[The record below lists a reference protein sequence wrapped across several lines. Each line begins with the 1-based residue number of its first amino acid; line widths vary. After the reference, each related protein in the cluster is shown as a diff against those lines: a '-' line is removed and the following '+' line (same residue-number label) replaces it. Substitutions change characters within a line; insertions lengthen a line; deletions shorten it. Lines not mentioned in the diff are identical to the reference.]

1 MSAVNTESGIHN
13 FARSRKLSQQHLEA
27 SQNFSEQRYPSPIT
41 PVFNTPNLPLHQ
53 STSSNFPW
61 QQPYNSDISPS
72 QNDSRF
78 SSTSKYSFPA
88 THRHTTDT
96 HGAYMR
102 DTDQF
107 MQRIEILEKENLELR
122 TECTTLKNAFQMLAN
137 CVGLRNADANNF
149 TPPPH
154 ADGKTPHI
162 DQSLP
167 LRPPLLSSDDYDTK
181 FWDIEDWKIW
191 CNSTEGCGS
200 IKLRGSVPFLEDEDG
215 NPLVS
220 TAIDSIRRTMCRLF
234 EMLASKNIAPPSW
247 GRLSEQAYLL
257 FHIAIGTAHPEL
269 RFCSN
274 DWKANELAKNVYSAW
289 RTARRQAKARAK
301 GVKSEE
307 LDQDDLGSY
316 SGDDEDGDD
325 LENRKRSAMPEDLT
339 HTMKRH
345 KTYESPL
352 LSSSTTTPSS
362 EPEELTST
370 NLTPSAA
377 QCDKPTAIE
386 TWTVPQIKLKNPL
399 DGLTLPQKSPLV
411 LPSSSESTT
420 PVLKSAAAISQ
431 PNALIDGFA
440 GKSPEALVKT
450 VMVTPPL
457 VDTPIPNGQP
467 TTSVSSV
474 PIHSVTEPTK
484 VPKKASKA
492 RPSSKKNGRDLCIL
506 HWLKQVKK
514 DGTTAEFRIYWDA
527 LDTQQCNS
535 YESEAVQLVSSN
547 VWVKN
552 TVGAV
557 VDGTLH

>member
-53 STSSNFPW
+53 STSILVSCHT
-61 QQPYNSDISPS
+61 QAY
-72 QNDSRF
+72 
-78 SSTSKYSFPA
+78 
-88 THRHTTDT
+88 HRHT
-96 HGAYMR
+96 
-102 DTDQF
+102 Q
-107 MQRIEILEKENLELR
+107 QRIEILEKENLELR
-122 TECTTLKNAFQMLAN
+122 TECTTLKNAFQMLAD

-167 LRPPLLSSDDYDTK
+167 LRPPPLSSDDYDTK

-191 CNSTEGCGS
+191 CNSTEGRGS
-200 IKLRGSVPFLEDEDG
+200 IKSRGSVPFLEDEDG
-215 NPLVS
+215 NPLAS
-220 TAIDSIRRTMCRLF
+220 TAIDSIRRTMRRLF

-289 RTARRQAKARAK
+289 RTARRRAKARAK
-301 GVKSEE
+301 GVKPEE

-339 HTMKRH
+339 HTTKRR

-352 LSSSTTTPSS
+352 LSSSATTPSS

-370 NLTPSAA
+370 DLTPSAA

-399 DGLTLPQKSPLV
+399 DGLTLPQKSLLV

-431 PNALIDGFA
+431 PNALVDGFA
-440 GKSPEALVKT
+440 GESPEALVET
-450 VMVTPPL
+450 VTVTPPL

-474 PIHSVTEPTK
+474 PIHSVTEPTE

-492 RPSSKKNGRDLCIL
+492 RPSSKKNGRQ
-506 HWLKQVKK
+506 QVKK

-527 LDTQQCNS
+527 LDTQQRNS

>member
-1 MSAVNTESGIHN
+1 MSAINTEDGIHN
-13 FARSRKLSQQHLEA
+13 FARSRKLSQQHLEV
-27 SQNFSEQRYPSPIT
+27 SQRYPSPIA

-72 QNDSRF
+72 QNDSRNRF
-78 SSTSKYSFPA
+78 SSTSGYSFPA
-88 THRHTTDT
+88 THRHATDT
-96 HGAYMR
+96 QGTYMR
-102 DTDQF
+102 DTDRF

-137 CVGLRNADANNF
+137 CVGLQNADANNF

-162 DQSLP
+162 NQSLP
-167 LRPPLLSSDDYDTK
+167 LQPPPLSSDDYDTK
-181 FWDIEDWKIW
+181 FWDIEDWKIC
-191 CNSTEGCGS
+191 CNSTEGHGS
-200 IKLRGSVPFLEDEDG
+200 IKSRGSVPFLKDEDG
-215 NPLVS
+215 DPLAS
-220 TAIDSIRRTMCRLF
+220 TAVDSIRRTMRRLF

-274 DWKANELAKNVYSAW
+274 DWKANELAKNVYLAW
-289 RTARRQAKARAK
+289 RTARRRAKARAK
-301 GVKSEE
+301 GVKPEE

-325 LENRKRSAMPEDLT
+325 LENRKRSAVPEDLT
-339 HTMKRH
+339 HTMKRC

-352 LSSSTTTPSS
+352 LSSSATTPSS

-370 NLTPSAA
+370 NLTPSAV

-386 TWTVPQIKLKNPL
+386 TWTIPQIKLKNPL
-399 DGLTLPQKSPLV
+399 DGLTLPQKSLLV
-411 LPSSSESTT
+411 LQSPSESTT

-431 PNALIDGFA
+431 PNALVDGFA
-440 GKSPEALVKT
+440 GESPEALVET
-450 VMVTPPL
+450 VTVTPL
-457 VDTPIPNGQP
+457 VQVDTPIPNGQP

-474 PIHSVTEPTK
+474 PNQSATEPTE
-484 VPKKASKA
+484 VPKKATKA

-514 DGTTAEFRIYWDA
+514 DGTTAEFRVYWDA
-527 LDTQQCNS
+527 FDTQQRNS

-547 VWVKN
+547 VLVKN
-552 TVGAV
+552 TVGAI